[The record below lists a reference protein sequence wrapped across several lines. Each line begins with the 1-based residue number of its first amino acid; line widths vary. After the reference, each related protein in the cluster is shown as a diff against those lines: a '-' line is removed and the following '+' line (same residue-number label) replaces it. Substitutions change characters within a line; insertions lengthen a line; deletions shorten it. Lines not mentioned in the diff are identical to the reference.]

1 MKEYLLLAFLVL
13 VLPGAALS
21 QESFYRSWDMGPS
34 HDPSY
39 YPIGVWLQDPRDASA
54 YKAAGINL
62 YVGLWEGPTL
72 EQLQALK
79 LSGMRVICPQNE
91 TGLEYRKEGIIAGW
105 LHRDEP
111 DNAQPRRSGFG
122 YGSPIPPAQVEE
134 EYLAMKKAD
143 PSRPVLLNLGQ
154 GAAWDGWWGRGS
166 RSGHFEDYAEY
177 VKGGDIISF
186 DIYPVAHSSEKV
198 AGKLELIGQGVER
211 LSRLIRP
218 PQVVWSFIECTGVKT
233 GNKPTPEQI
242 RSEVWMALV
251 HGARGIVYF
260 AHEWKPAF
268 SSRALLKDTATYREV
283 TRINQQVH
291 ELAAVLNSPEVGHW
305 GAALAENPK
314 VHVAARVVK
323 HQEGMC
329 LLSIS
334 TGPESSRVRFLI
346 DPEVAATQ
354 AEELWEN
361 RQIAIQAGAF
371 EDQFTG
377 YQPHIYRL
385 K

>member
-21 QESFYRSWDMGPS
+21 QESFYRSWDMGPP

-39 YPIGVWLQDPRDASA
+39 FPIGVWLQDPRDASA

-198 AGKLELIGQGVER
+198 AGKLELIGQASLRAFLHSVPGRHGSHRFGEDA
-211 LSRLIRP
+211 LSRRSVFKSARNLRSTHCFP
-218 PQVVWSFIECTGVKT
+218 SPRWS
-233 GNKPTPEQI
+233 
-242 RSEVWMALV
+242 LV
-251 HGARGIVYF
+251 CHWSTVPSGI
-260 AHEWKPAF
+260 
-268 SSRALLKDTATYREV
+268 D
-283 TRINQQVH
+283 
-291 ELAAVLNSPEVGHW
+291 
-305 GAALAENPK
+305 
-314 VHVAARVVK
+314 
-323 HQEGMC
+323 
-329 LLSIS
+329 
-334 TGPESSRVRFLI
+334 
-346 DPEVAATQ
+346 
-354 AEELWEN
+354 
-361 RQIAIQAGAF
+361 
-371 EDQFTG
+371 
-377 YQPHIYRL
+377 
-385 K
+385 